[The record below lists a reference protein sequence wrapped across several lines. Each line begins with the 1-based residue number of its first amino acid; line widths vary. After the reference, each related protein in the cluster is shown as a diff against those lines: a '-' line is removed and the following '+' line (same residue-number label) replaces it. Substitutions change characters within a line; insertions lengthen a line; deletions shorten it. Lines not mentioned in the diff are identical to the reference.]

1 MNKPYLIALLLAL
14 PVAFIFGQDETLYP
28 WTDTQGRTLQAS
40 FISLDQAAQTV
51 IIKWDGKVFPLPLS
65 TLSPASQAL
74 AKQLGV
80 PAPAVASSSSS
91 SPFDE
96 IVDEVIAEMPMDAL
110 GPEALDIEH
119 DWTSAD
125 GRAISAKFVSLEGDQ
140 LTLSMNAGA
149 KEFTIGL
156 DKFSVESQGLAK
168 VLQAVAKK
176 HRPAPPKPSVTK
188 APAKPVKVVPPKV
201 VEADLDKK
209 HTWTNSEGNPL
220 EASFL
225 SADDSGLEVN
235 FRGRPT
241 KIPWS
246 KLDAQS
252 VALGK
257 ALQKLKKS
265 LVPTIL
271 GGNEKVLERYGSG
284 KWRNYNTYI
293 ESVAFEAGIHSNGTT
308 MHIWLL
314 KDGQRVQSRPF
325 TVDFEGSYK
334 DERGAWGRRKVAS
347 LENSPPASNDR
358 RITSI
363 KGTWN
368 NEGTFEYSFEMSGSG
383 LAFWGDAKE
392 PKSTEFP
399 TTLRVAF
406 RSPSVVSDAKNA
418 TMEQIKEASGDGAL
432 YVDPLQEKRIKFPFD
447 EKWADIQNK
456 LKEKSKGKVEY
467 NPIKYAEFKGSP
479 FGDHKIKIQPSST
492 RTAQLIWYVRYGVI
506 FPVQGSSLIHRSM
519 DGAQAM
525 HDFKNAADYKDRLK
539 IKKSES
545 LKVQVIRGS

>member
-1 MNKPYLIALLLAL
+1 MKQPYIIAL
-14 PVAFIFGQDETLYP
+14 IFFAPFLSMLGQDETLHP
-28 WTDTQGRTLQAS
+28 WTDIQGRTLQAS
-40 FISLDQAAQTV
+40 FISFDTAAQTV
-51 IIKWDGKVFPLPLS
+51 TIKWNGQVFPLPLN
-65 TLSPASQAL
+65 TLAPQSQAL
-74 AKQLGV
+74 AKQLG
-80 PAPAVASSSSS
+80 APPVAAQAPS

-96 IVDEVIAEMPMDAL
+96 IVPAVPAQTL
-110 GPEALDIEH
+110 GPEALDIDHE
-119 DWTSAD
+119 WTSAD
-125 GRAISAKFVSLEGDQ
+125 GRPLSAKFISLVGDQ
-140 LTLSMNAGA
+140 LTIAMNNGA
-149 KEFTIGL
+149 KEFTL
-156 DKFSVESQGLAK
+156 PLSKFSQESKDLANE
-168 VLQAVAKK
+168 LQSVAKK
-176 HRPAPPKPSVTK
+176 HRPASPKPSTPK
-188 APAKPVKVVPPKV
+188 APAKPAKVVPPKV

-257 ALQKLKKS
+257 ALQALKKS

-271 GGNEKVLERYGSG
+271 GGNEKILERYGSG

-293 ESVAFEAGIHSNGTT
+293 ESVAFEAGILSNGAS

-325 TVDFEGSYK
+325 TVDFQGTFK
-334 DERGAWGRRKVAS
+334 DERGAWGHRKVTS
-347 LENSPPASNDR
+347 LKSSPPASNDR
-358 RITSI
+358 RITTI
-363 KGTWN
+363 QGTWN
-368 NEGTFEYSFEMSGSG
+368 NEGTFVYSFEMSGSG
-383 LAFWGDAKE
+383 LAFWGEAKE

-399 TTLRVAF
+399 STLRIAF
-406 RSPSVVSDAKNA
+406 RSPSVVTDAKNA

-432 YVDPLQEKRIKFPFD
+432 YVDPLQEKRIMFPFD

-467 NPIKYAEFKGSP
+467 NPIKYAEYRGFP
-479 FGDHKIKIQPSST
+479 FGDHKVKIQPSST
-492 RTAQLIWYVRYGVI
+492 RTAQLVWYVRYGVI

-525 HDFKNAADYKDRLK
+525 NDFKNAAEYKDRLK
-539 IKKSES
+539 IKKSEC

>member
-1 MNKPYLIALLLAL
+1 MKQPYLIALILFAPFLSI
-14 PVAFIFGQDETLYP
+14 VGQDETLHP

-40 FISLDQAAQTV
+40 FISFDAAAQTV
-51 IIKWDGKVFPLPLS
+51 TIKWNGQVFPLPLNS
-65 TLSPASQAL
+65 LAPQSQSL
-74 AKQLGV
+74 AKQLG
-80 PAPAVASSSSS
+80 APPVAAQAPS

-96 IVDEVIAEMPMDAL
+96 IVAAVPAQAL
-110 GPEALDIEH
+110 GPEALDIDHE
-119 DWTSAD
+119 WTSAD
-125 GRAISAKFVSLEGDQ
+125 GRPLSAKFISLVGDQ
-140 LTLSMNAGA
+140 LTIAMNNGA
-149 KEFTIGL
+149 KEFTL
-156 DKFSVESQGLAK
+156 PLNKFSQESKDLANE
-168 VLQAVAKK
+168 LQSLAKK
-176 HRPAPPKPSVTK
+176 HRPAPPKPSTPK
-188 APAKPVKVVPPKV
+188 ALVKPAKVVPPKV

-257 ALQKLKKS
+257 ALQALKKS

-293 ESVAFEAGIHSNGTT
+293 ESVAFEAGILSNGTT

-325 TVDFEGSYK
+325 SVDFDGTFK
-334 DERGAWGRRKVAS
+334 DERGAWGHRKVTS
-347 LENSPPASNDR
+347 LKSSPPASNDR
-358 RITSI
+358 RITTI
-363 KGTWN
+363 QGTWN

-383 LAFWGDAKE
+383 LAFWGEAKE

-399 TTLRVAF
+399 STLRIAF
-406 RSPSVVSDAKNA
+406 RSPSVVTDAKNA

-467 NPIKYAEFKGSP
+467 NPIKYAEYRGFP
-479 FGDHKIKIQPSST
+479 FGDHKVKIQPSST
-492 RTAQLIWYVRYGVI
+492 RTAQLVWYVRYGVI

-525 HDFKNAADYKDRLK
+525 NDFKNAADYKDRLK
-539 IKKSES
+539 IKKSEC

>member
-1 MNKPYLIALLLAL
+1 MKQPYLIAL
-14 PVAFIFGQDETLYP
+14 IFFAPFLSILGQDETLHP

-40 FISLDQAAQTV
+40 FISFDAAAQTV
-51 IIKWDGKVFPLPLS
+51 TIQWNGQVFPLPLN
-65 TLSPASQAL
+65 TLAPQSQAL
-74 AKQLGV
+74 AKKLGTPTPSV
-80 PAPAVASSSSS
+80 PAISS

-96 IVDEVIAEMPMDAL
+96 ILDEVVAEMPVDAL

-119 DWTSAD
+119 DWTSVD
-125 GRAISAKFVSLEGDQ
+125 GRPLSAKFVSLVGDQ
-140 LTLSMNAGA
+140 LTIAMNGGA
-149 KEFTIGL
+149 KEFTL
-156 DKFSVESQGLAK
+156 PLSKFSVDSQALAK
-168 VLQAVAKK
+168 VLQKVAQK
-176 HRPAPPKPSVTK
+176 HRPAPPKPAVS
-188 APAKPVKVVPPKV
+188 AKPVKVVPPKV

-209 HTWTNSEGNPL
+209 HTWTNSEGNPM

-257 ALQKLKKS
+257 ALQALKKS

-271 GGNEKVLERYGSG
+271 GGNEKILERYGSG

-293 ESVAFEAGIHSNGTT
+293 ESVAFEAGILSNGAS

-325 TVDFEGSYK
+325 TVDFQGTFK
-334 DERGAWGRRKVAS
+334 DERGAWGHRKVTS
-347 LENSPPASNDR
+347 LKSSPPASNDR
-358 RITSI
+358 RITTI
-363 KGTWN
+363 QGTWN
-368 NEGTFEYSFEMSGSG
+368 NEGTFVYSFEMSGSG
-383 LAFWGDAKE
+383 LAFWGEAKE

-399 TTLRVAF
+399 STLRIAF
-406 RSPSVVSDAKNA
+406 RSPSVVTDAKNA

-467 NPIKYAEFKGSP
+467 NPIKYAEYRGFP
-479 FGDHKIKIQPSST
+479 FGDHKVKIQPSST
-492 RTAQLIWYVRYGVI
+492 RTAQLVWYVRYGVI

-525 HDFKNAADYKDRLK
+525 NDFKNSADYKDRLK
-539 IKKSES
+539 IKKSEC

>member
-1 MNKPYLIALLLAL
+1 MKQPYIIAL
-14 PVAFIFGQDETLYP
+14 IFFAPFLTMLGEDETLYP

-40 FISLDQAAQTV
+40 FISFDETAQTV

-65 TLSPASQAL
+65 NLSSASQSL
-74 AKQLGV
+74 AKQLGAPPPAV
-80 PAPAVASSSSS
+80 PAISS

-96 IVDEVIAEMPMDAL
+96 ILDEVVAEMPVDAL

-125 GRAISAKFVSLEGDQ
+125 GRPLSAKFISLVGDQ
-140 LTLSMNAGA
+140 LTIAMNDGA
-149 KEFTIGL
+149 KEFTL
-156 DKFSVESQGLAK
+156 PLSKFSVDSQSLAK
-168 VLQAVAKK
+168 VLQKVAQK
-176 HRPAPPKPSVTK
+176 HRPAPPKPAVS
-188 APAKPVKVVPPKV
+188 AKPAKVVPPKV

-209 HTWTNSEGNPL
+209 HTWTNSEGNPM

-257 ALQKLKKS
+257 ALQALKKS

-293 ESVAFEAGIHSNGTT
+293 ESVAFEAGILSNGTT

-325 TVDFEGSYK
+325 SVDFEGTFK
-334 DERGAWGRRKVAS
+334 DERGAWGNRKVTS
-347 LENSPPASNDR
+347 LKSSPPASNDR
-358 RITSI
+358 RITTI
-363 KGTWN
+363 QGTWN

-383 LAFWGDAKE
+383 LAFWGEAKE

-399 TTLRVAF
+399 STLRIAF
-406 RSPSVVSDAKNA
+406 RSPSVVADAKNA

-467 NPIKYAEFKGSP
+467 NPIKYAEFNGSP

-492 RTAQLIWYVRYGVI
+492 RTAQLVWYVRYGVI

-525 HDFKNAADYKDRLK
+525 NDFKNAADYKDRLT
-539 IKKSES
+539 IKKSEC